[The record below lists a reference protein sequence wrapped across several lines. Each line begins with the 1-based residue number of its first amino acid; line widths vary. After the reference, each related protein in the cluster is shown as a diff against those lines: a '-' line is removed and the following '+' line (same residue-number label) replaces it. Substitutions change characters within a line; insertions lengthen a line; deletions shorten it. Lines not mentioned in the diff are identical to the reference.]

1 MSRFTQNS
9 FRRKSMRFK
18 KTMPKKI
25 LTNLSVALAV
35 LTLFLSLPLSS
46 SHAVVFA
53 KRVHGLALYGEVALK
68 RGFKHFPYAN
78 PRAPKGGKVV
88 LGTQGGFDSFNPY
101 SLKGRTPAG
110 LGLLFES
117 LTVSGDDEAFSR
129 YGRLASS
136 MRLGKEGD
144 SITYFLNSKARWHDG
159 KPVVPEDVIF
169 SFEAA
174 LAEGA
179 NPLYRQYYAGIEGI
193 EKSGARAVTF
203 RFAQSIAEG
212 NRELPL
218 IIGEL
223 PIVAQHDWQNR
234 DIAATTLDPPL
245 GSGPYK
251 IGNFEAGRT
260 FTLERVK
267 NYWGA
272 QEGFAR
278 GLYNFDTI
286 RYDDYRDANVIVEA
300 LKAGKIDFRN
310 ENSSKAWAVSYK
322 GDALTQGRLI
332 KKLVPLDLPQ
342 GMQGYAF
349 NLRRDLFRD
358 PALREA
364 IAYAF
369 DFTWSNKTLFYGQY
383 KRTRSYFDNSSLAAT
398 GVPKGKEL
406 ALLSPYRKELPA
418 RLFSEPYDP
427 PKSDGTPRGLRKNLQ
442 HADRLLFEAGYK
454 IADGVRLTPQGKPI
468 VFELLL
474 FDPLQERIALPF
486 AKNLQRL
493 GITMRV
499 RTVDAAQYVAR
510 LEKFDYDIL
519 VAAWGQ
525 SSSPG
530 NEQRAMWTSQAAEL
544 RGSPNYTGV
553 KHAVLDALVEKVIA
567 AKDRDELETS
577 VRALDRVLQWQF
589 LVVPHFHI
597 ASARIVYWDRFGM
610 PKRFPRQSAP
620 SISTWWLR
628 DAG

>member
-1 MSRFTQNS
+1 MSRFTHDS
-9 FRRKSMRFK
+9 SRRKSMRSQE
-18 KTMPKKI
+18 TMSAKI
-25 LTNLSVALAV
+25 LTNLSVALGV
-35 LTLFLSLPLSS
+35 VTLALLPLLS
-46 SHAVVFA
+46 AQALVYG

-68 RGFKHFPYAN
+68 RGYRHLPYAN
-78 PRAPKGGKVV
+78 PRALKGGKVV

-101 SLKGRTPAG
+101 SLKGRTPAA

-117 LTVSGDDEAFSR
+117 LTGSNGDEVFSR

-136 MRLGKEGD
+136 MQMSKAGD
-144 SITYFLNSKARWHDG
+144 SITYFLHSKARWHDG
-159 KPVVPEDVIF
+159 KPVTADDVLF
-169 SFEAA
+169 SFQAA
-174 LAEGA
+174 LSESS

-193 EKSGARAVTF
+193 EKSGERAVTF
-203 RFAQSIAEG
+203 RFAKGS
-212 NRELPL
+212 RELPL

-223 PIVAQHDWQNR
+223 PIVAKHDWQER

-251 IGNFEAGRT
+251 IGDFEAGRT
-260 FTLERVK
+260 LRLERVE

-272 QEGFAR
+272 DEGFAR
-278 GLYNFDTI
+278 GLYNFDSI
-286 RYDDYRDANVIVEA
+286 RYDNYRDANVIVEA

-322 GDALTQGRLI
+322 GDALAQGRLI

-349 NLRRDLFRD
+349 NLRRALFRD
-358 PALREA
+358 PVVREA
-364 IAYAF
+364 IAHAF
-369 DFTWSNKTLFYGQY
+369 DFAWSNKTLFYGQY
-383 KRTRSYFDNSSLAAT
+383 KRTRSYFDNSPLAAT

-406 ALLSPYRKELPA
+406 ALLTPHRKDLPA
-418 RLFSEPYDP
+418 RLFSEAYRP

-442 HADRLLFEAGYK
+442 RADRLLSEAGYK
-454 IADGVRLTPQGKPI
+454 VVDGVRLTPQGAP
-468 VFELLL
+468 VAFELLL

-510 LEKFDYDIL
+510 LEKFDYDLL
-519 VAAWGQ
+519 VTAWGQ

-530 NEQRAMWTSQAAEL
+530 NEQRSMWTSQAAEL
-544 RGSPNYTGV
+544 HGSANYTGV
-553 KHAVLDALVEKVIA
+553 QHAVVDALVEKVIVA
-567 AKDRDELETS
+567 QDRAELETS

-597 ASARIVYWDRFGM
+597 ASARIIYWDRFGM
-610 PKRFPRQSAP
+610 PKRFPRKSAP
-620 SISTWWLR
+620 SILTWWSR
-628 DAG
+628 EAG

>member
-1 MSRFTQNS
+1 MLTKTLLRAS
-9 FRRKSMRFK
+9 F
-18 KTMPKKI
+18 
-25 LTNLSVALAV
+25 A
-35 LTLFLSLPLSS
+35 LTLALLLSAFLPFLPFSS
-46 SHAVVFA
+46 SHALVYG

-117 LTVSGDDEAFSR
+117 LTVSNDDEVFSR

-136 MRLGKEGD
+136 LRVGKEGD
-144 SITYFLNSKARWHDG
+144 SITYFLNPKARWHDG
-159 KPVVPEDVIF
+159 KPVTPEDVLF
-169 SFEAA
+169 SFRSA
-174 LAEGA
+174 LAESS

-193 EKSGARAVTF
+193 EKSGERAVTF
-203 RFAQSIAEG
+203 RFAKGSIS
-212 NRELPL
+212 RELPM

-223 PIVAQHDWQNR
+223 PIVAKHDWQSR

-245 GSGPYK
+245 GSGPYR
-251 IGNFEAGRT
+251 IGDFEAGRT
-260 FTLERVK
+260 LRLERVED
-267 NYWGA
+267 YWGA
-272 QEGFAR
+272 EEGFAR
-278 GLYNFDTI
+278 GLYNFDSI

-300 LKAGKIDFRN
+300 LKAGKIDFRT
-310 ENSSKAWAVSYK
+310 ENSSKAWAVSYE
-322 GDALTQGRLI
+322 GDALTQARLI

-349 NLRRDLFRD
+349 NQRRDLFRD
-358 PALREA
+358 PVLREA

-369 DFTWSNKTLFYGQY
+369 DFAWSNKTLFYGQY

-398 GVPKGKEL
+398 GVPAGKEL
-406 ALLSPYRKELPA
+406 ALLSPYKKDLPA
-418 RLFSEPYDP
+418 RLFSQPYHP
-427 PKSDGTPRGLRKNLQ
+427 PKSDGTQRGLRKNLQ
-442 HADRLLFEAGYK
+442 QADRLLSDAGYK
-454 IADGVRLTPQGKPI
+454 VVDGVRQSLLKKPI

-499 RTVDAAQYVAR
+499 RTVDSAQYVAR
-510 LEKFDYDIL
+510 LEKFDYDLL
-519 VAAWGQ
+519 VVSWGQ

-530 NEQRAMWTSQAAEL
+530 NEQRAMWTSQAAGMF
-544 RGSPNYTGV
+544 GSPNYTGV
-553 KHAVLDALVEKVIA
+553 KHVALDALVEKVIA
-567 AKDRDELETS
+567 AQDRAALQTS

-610 PKRFPRQSAP
+610 PKRFPRKAAP
-620 SISTWWLR
+620 SILTWWSR
-628 DAG
+628 KPS

>member
-1 MSRFTQNS
+1 MPLT
-9 FRRKSMRFK
+9 
-18 KTMPKKI
+18 KTM
-25 LTNLSVALAV
+25 LTMVALIFA
-35 LTLFLSLPLSS
+35 LLLAPSS
-46 SHAVVFA
+46 AQALVYG

-68 RGFKHFPYAN
+68 RGYKHVLYAD
-78 PRAPKGGKVV
+78 PRARKGGKVV

-101 SLKGRTPAG
+101 SLKGRTPAA

-117 LTVSGDDEAFSR
+117 LTVANGDEVFSR
-129 YGRLASS
+129 YGKLASS
-136 MRLGKEGD
+136 MQISKQGD
-144 SITYFLNSKARWHDG
+144 SITYFLNPKARWHDG
-159 KPVVPEDVIF
+159 KPVLADDVLF
-169 SFEAA
+169 SFHSA
-174 LAEGA
+174 LAESS
-179 NPLYRQYYAGIEGI
+179 NPLYRQYYAGIKGI
-193 EKSGARAVTF
+193 EKSGERAVTF
-203 RFAQSIAEG
+203 RFAKSIANG
-212 NRELPL
+212 SRELPL

-223 PIVAQHDWQNR
+223 PIVAKHDWQRR
-234 DIAATTLDPPL
+234 DIAATTLEPPL

-260 FTLERVK
+260 LRLERVED
-267 NYWGA
+267 YWGA
-272 QEGFAR
+272 NEGFAR
-278 GLYNFDTI
+278 GLYNFDSI

-300 LKAGKIDFRN
+300 VKAGKIDYRN

-322 GDALTQGRLI
+322 GDALRQARLI

-358 PALREA
+358 SVLREA

-369 DFTWSNKTLFYGQY
+369 DFAWSNKTLFYGQY

-406 ALLSPYRKELPA
+406 ALLTPYRNLLPA
-418 RLFSEPYDP
+418 RLFSQAYHP
-427 PKSDGTPRGLRKNLQ
+427 PKSDGTQGSLRKNLQ
-442 HADRLLFEAGYK
+442 HADRLLSKAGYK

-510 LEKFDYDIL
+510 LEEFDYDML
-519 VAAWGQ
+519 VTSWGQ

-530 NEQRAMWTSQAAEL
+530 NEQRAMWTSQAAGV

-553 KHAVLDALVEKVIA
+553 KLAALDALVEQVIA
-567 AKDRDELETS
+567 AKDREELETR

-610 PKRFPRQSAP
+610 PKRFPRKSSP
-620 SISTWWLR
+620 SILTWWSR
-628 DAG
+628 DPT